1 MIKVK
6 YKYYLNGLGTGSFD
20 GFITSLA
27 KRLVHLMVMA
37 STIRSIS
44 KDVKGLVGEGALT
57 SMASETG
64 CMPFALQFAVLR
76 TDSFLLDGLVAPAAF
91 GKEEVCKVGG
101 TVDTTVL
108 LNVAGLT
115 NAVGG
120 LDDGFAAVVALQV
133 VIVPSL
139 SQSIDGGLVRVDRPI
154 TPRTSR
160 KPPALNPQLLLLPLP
175 LDHPGVVLITVNATL
190 EFMRMASRVEGIPAS
205 STFEALGMEV
215 ANTVHLDGSVGFRKM
230 DFVLAALAGV
240 ASSTNSLGHRSN
252 RCSGRR
258 RRRVC

>member
-1 MIKVK
+1 M
-6 YKYYLNGLGTGSFD
+6 YKYYLDGLSTRSFD
-20 GFITSLA
+20 RFITRLA

-64 CMPFALQFAVLR
+64 RMPFTLQFAILR
-76 TDSFLLDGLVAPAAF
+76 TDSVLFDGLVAPTAF
-91 GKEEVCKVGG
+91 GQEEVCKVGG
-101 TVDTTVL
+101 AVDTTVL
-108 LNVAGLT
+108 LSVAGLT
-115 NAVGG
+115 TAVGG
-120 LDDGFAAVVALQV
+120 LDNGFAAVVALQV

-160 KPPALNPQLLLLPLP
+160 KPPTLNPQLLLLPLS
-175 LDHPGVVLITVNATL
+175 LNHPGVILITIKAAFK
-190 EFMRMASRVEGIPAS
+190 FMRMASRVESIPAS

-215 ANTVHLDGSVGFRKM
+215 ANTVHLDRSVGFRGM

-240 ASSTNSLGHRSN
+240 ASSTNSLGLRSSK
-252 RCSGRR
+252 CSSKRR
-258 RRRVC
+258 